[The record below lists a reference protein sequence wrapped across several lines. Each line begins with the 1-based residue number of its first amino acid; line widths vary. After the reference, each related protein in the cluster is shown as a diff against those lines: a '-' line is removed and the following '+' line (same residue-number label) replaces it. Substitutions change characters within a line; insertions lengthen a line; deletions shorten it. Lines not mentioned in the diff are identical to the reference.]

1 MSSAL
6 PRTFSGAQRLKKNRD
21 FQRVYAY
28 ARANQANGQRFF
40 GQGFT
45 IIVVPNAM
53 DHSRLG
59 ISVQKK
65 TGSAVRRNR
74 IKRMIREVFR
84 LNREYFPPSS
94 DIVFAVRPG
103 FVLNHTL
110 ALREAVLTLLAAP
123 KGKKRLE

>member
-1 MSSAL
+1 MTSI
-6 PRTFSGAQRLKKNRD
+6 PRSTFPGTHRLKKNRD

-28 ARANQANGQRFF
+28 ARARQAGGQRYF

-53 DHSRLG
+53 NHSRLG

-65 TGSAVRRNR
+65 TGTAVRRNR
-74 IKRMIREVFR
+74 IKRLIREVFR
-84 LNREYFPPSS
+84 LNREHFPKAS

-103 FVLNHTL
+103 FVVDHAL
-110 ALREAVLTLLAAP
+110 ALREEVLSLLAAP
-123 KGKKRLE
+123 IRKKTP